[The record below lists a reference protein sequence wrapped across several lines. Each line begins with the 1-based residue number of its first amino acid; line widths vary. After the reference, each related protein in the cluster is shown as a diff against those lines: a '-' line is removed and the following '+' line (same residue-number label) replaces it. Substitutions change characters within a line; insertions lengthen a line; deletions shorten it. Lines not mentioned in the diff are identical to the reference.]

1 MLREPTLRKTTPCSL
16 GVGRVPAAVRRAQP
30 EPGFSQH
37 RNLGEGP
44 HLSLNL
50 SGTPRW
56 TPSTREH
63 VRAGS
68 VSRVTPSQAKEPLR
82 TALIFIDW
90 FLKNIIVLELLGR
103 VLFLL
108 HRFIYR
114 GRWVGSVCCRPA
126 GLCAARAP
134 RVPDS
139 AFACDTA
146 ATVPAHGRA
155 GRGGAPGN
163 AWRPGG
169 GTLPQSLRVRGRR
182 AVGV

>member
-1 MLREPTLRKTTPCSL
+1 MDTQHQGT
-16 GVGRVPAAVRRAQP
+16 RASRLCLQGDSI
-30 EPGFSQH
+30 PGKGASEDGF
-37 RNLGEGP
+37 
-44 HLSLNL
+44 
-50 SGTPRW
+50 
-56 TPSTREH
+56 
-63 VRAGS
+63 
-68 VSRVTPSQAKEPLR
+68 
-82 TALIFIDW
+82 IFIDW

-169 GTLPQSLRVRGRR
+169 GTLPQSLRV
-182 AVGV
+182 